1 MIIIQDTREK
11 VGHKNHIIKYF
22 ERHNIQ
28 VVRQKLNVGDYAIQ
42 GFENVAVIDTKQDLV
57 EFAGNL
63 FSDSVRFQKEC
74 IRAKNN
80 GITLIFLI
88 EQKIDTKQELLKWQS
103 PKDINGKRFLNV
115 QGWQVYKEMQRYKT
129 LFGCKFRFCH
139 KNGTGKMIIELLKKY
154 TKLVKEQD

>member
-11 VGHKNHIIKYF
+11 VGHKNHILKYF
-22 ERHNIQ
+22 EKHNIQ
-28 VVRQKLNVGDYAIQ
+28 VIRQKLNVGDYCIK
-42 GFENVAVIDTKQDLV
+42 GKEYVTIDLKRNLLELAQ
-57 EFAGNL
+57 NL

-88 EQKIDTKQELLKWQS
+88 EQKIDTKQDLLQWHS
-103 PKDINGKRFLNV
+103 PKDVNGKRFLNV
-115 QGWQVYKEMQRYKT
+115 QGWQIYKEMQRYST

-139 KNGTGKMIIELLKKY
+139 KNGTGKMIIELLKKDIEL
-154 TKLVKEQD
+154 KQK

>member
-11 VGHKNHIIKYF
+11 VGHKSHILKYF
-22 ERHNIQ
+22 EKHNIQ
-28 VVRQKLNVGDYAIQ
+28 VIRQKLNVGDYAIQ
-42 GFENVAVIDTKQDLV
+42 GFENVVVIDTKQDLV

-80 GITLIFLI
+80 GVLLIFLI
-88 EQKIDTKQELLKWQS
+88 EQKIDTKQDLLSWHS

-115 QGWQVYKEMQRYKT
+115 QGWQIYKEMQKYST

-139 KNGTGKMIIELLKKY
+139 KNATGKMIVELLEKY
-154 TKLVKEQD
+154 ANIKQKQD

>member
-1 MIIIQDTREK
+1 MIIQMDTREK
-11 VGHKNHIIKYF
+11 VGHKNHILKYF

-28 VVRQKLNVGDYAIQ
+28 VVRQKLNVGDYAIK

-63 FSDSVRFQKEC
+63 FSDNVRFEKEC

-88 EQKIDTKQELLKWQS
+88 EQKIDSKQDLLKWKS

-115 QGWQVYKEMQRYKT
+115 QGWQIYKEMQKYST

-139 KNGTGKMIIELLKKY
+139 KNGTGKMIVNLLEKY
-154 TKLVKEQD
+154 TK

>member
-11 VGHKNHIIKYF
+11 IGHKNHILKYF
-22 ERHNIQ
+22 EKHNIQ
-28 VVRQKLNVGDYAIQ
+28 VIRQKLNVGDYAIQ

-88 EQKIDTKQELLKWQS
+88 EQKIDTKQDLLQWHS
-103 PKDINGKRFLNV
+103 PKDVNGKRFLNV
-115 QGWQVYKEMQRYKT
+115 QGWQIYKEMQKYST

-139 KNGTGKMIIELLKKY
+139 KNGTGKMIIDLLEKY
-154 TKLVKEQD
+154 TKQKQD

>member
-11 VGHKNHIIKYF
+11 IGHKNHILKYF
-22 ERHNIQ
+22 EKHNIQ

-42 GFENVAVIDTKQDLV
+42 GFENVVVIDTKQDLV

-80 GITLIFLI
+80 GVLLIFLI
-88 EQKIDTKQELLKWQS
+88 EQKIETKQDLLSWKS
-103 PKDINGKRFLNV
+103 PKDVNGRRFLNI
-115 QGWQVYKEMQRYKT
+115 QGWQIYKEMQKYST

-139 KNGTGKMIIELLKKY
+139 KNATGKMIVELLEKY
-154 TKLVKEQD
+154 ANIKQKQD

>member
-11 VGHKNHIIKYF
+11 IGHKNHILKYF

-28 VVRQKLNVGDYAIQ
+28 VVRQKLDVGDYAIQ

-80 GITLIFLI
+80 GILLIFLI
-88 EQKIDTKQELLKWQS
+88 EQKIDTKQDLLQWHS
-103 PKDINGKRFLNV
+103 PKDVKGKRFVNV
-115 QGWQVYKEMQRYKT
+115 KGWQIY
-129 LFGCKFRFCH
+129 
-139 KNGTGKMIIELLKKY
+139 
-154 TKLVKEQD
+154 

>member
-11 VGHKNHIIKYF
+11 VGHKNHILKYF
-22 ERHNIQ
+22 EKHNIQ
-28 VVRQKLNVGDYAIQ
+28 VIRQKLNVGDYAIH

-80 GITLIFLI
+80 GVLLIFLI
-88 EQKIDTKQELLKWQS
+88 EQKIDTKQDLLQWHS
-103 PKDINGKRFLNV
+103 PKDVNGKRFLNV
-115 QGWQVYKEMQRYKT
+115 QGWQIYKEMQRYSA

-139 KNGTGKMIIELLKKY
+139 KNGTGKMIIDLLEKY
-154 TKLVKEQD
+154 TKQKQD

>member
-11 VGHKNHIIKYF
+11 VGHKNHILKYF

-28 VVRQKLNVGDYAIQ
+28 VIRQKLNVGDYCIK
-42 GFENVAVIDTKQDLV
+42 GKEYVTIDLKRNLLELAQ
-57 EFAGNL
+57 NL

-88 EQKIDTKQELLKWQS
+88 EHPDTVKTRIEITIGMFATRANLKCLQKHICQ
-103 PKDINGKRFLNV
+103 I
-115 QGWQVYKEMQRYKT
+115 
-129 LFGCKFRFCH
+129 
-139 KNGTGKMIIELLKKY
+139 
-154 TKLVKEQD
+154 